1 MHYFLEQPFFSIGKY
16 TLTPAMLA
24 AALMVWVVTTVLLR
38 AVRRIINRKNQN
50 PQGKLEIG
58 RRTSI
63 YLLAKYV
70 IWTVSF
76 VLILEVMGFQISVL
90 LAGSAA
96 LLVGFGLGVQPI
108 FRDIVSGVFL
118 LFEGAIEVGDVLEL
132 DGKLGKVREINLR
145 TSEILTN
152 DGLTMIVPNHKFITE
167 NVLNWTH
174 ISAQPSAFRIQVK
187 TPYNVEEDL
196 ILALLHRVAEAA
208 PEVLSEEDAY
218 QPQVLLIDLQDQFA
232 LYELRFW
239 TLNKFEAEK
248 LQSDLRGAIRRELR
262 AAKIPMLN
270 E

>member
-1 MHYFLEQPFFSIGKY
+1 
-16 TLTPAMLA
+16 MLVGV
-24 AALMVWVVTTVLLR
+24 LVVWVLTTLLLR
-38 AVRRIINRKNQN
+38 AIKRIIHRKNQK
-50 PQGKLEIG
+50 PEERSEIG

-63 YLLAKYV
+63 YLLARYV

-76 VLILEVMGFQISVL
+76 VLILEILGFQISVL

-187 TPYNVEEDL
+187 TPYNVEEDQ
-196 ILALLHRVAEAA
+196 ILALLHRVAEDA
-208 PEVLSEEDAY
+208 PEVLSEEEAY
-218 QPQVLLIDLQDQFA
+218 QPQVLLTDLQDKFA

-239 TLNKFEAEK
+239 TRNKFEAEK
-248 LQSDLRGAIRRELR
+248 LQSDLRGAIRKELR
-262 AAKIPMLN
+262 AAEIPMLH